1 MPEVVVRVPA
11 VLRSFTC
18 ESGEIRVSPGTL
30 AHVLEQLGAR
40 HPLLV
45 PRRYFA
51 LGQTDFLPASVHS
64 VNEAIT
70 ISALI
75 VAAAQVV
82 FLYNMI
88 WSYFR
93 GEKAPSNPWGATSLE
108 WQTPDTPP
116 KHGNWGPHLPVV
128 YRWAY
133 DFSVPGAKSDFI
145 PQNEP
150 LDPSVAQAH
159 KT

>member
-1 MPEVVVRVPA
+1 
-11 VLRSFTC
+11 
-18 ESGEIRVSPGTL
+18 
-30 AHVLEQLGAR
+30 
-40 HPLLV
+40 
-45 PRRYFA
+45 
-51 LGQTDFLPASVHS
+51 

-88 WSYFR
+88 WSLFR
-93 GEKAPSNPWGATSLE
+93 GEKASPNPWGATSLE

-133 DFSVPGAKSDFI
+133 DFSVPGRKTDFI

-150 LDPSVAQAH
+150 LGPNEAPPHGAAARA
-159 KT
+159 

>member
-1 MPEVVVRVPA
+1 
-11 VLRSFTC
+11 
-18 ESGEIRVSPGTL
+18 
-30 AHVLEQLGAR
+30 
-40 HPLLV
+40 
-45 PRRYFA
+45 
-51 LGQTDFLPASVHS
+51 

-93 GEKAPSNPWGATSLE
+93 GEKAPSNPWDATSLE

-133 DFSVPGAKSDFI
+133 DYSVPGAKHDFI
-145 PQNEP
+145 PQGA
-150 LDPSVAQAH
+150 LDPSVVLPGPE
-159 KT
+159 